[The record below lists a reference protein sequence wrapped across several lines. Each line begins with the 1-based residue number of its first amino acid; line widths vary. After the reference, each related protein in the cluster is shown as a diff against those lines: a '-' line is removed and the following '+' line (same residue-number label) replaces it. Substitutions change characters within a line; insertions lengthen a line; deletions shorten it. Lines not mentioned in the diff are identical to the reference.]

1 MLTANAMSTAPRLSV
16 IVAIKNPGERL
27 RAALASVWS
36 QRHVESE
43 LIVIDRGSTDGS
55 RAWLDAQADRIGEL
69 VSEPAGG
76 VYDALNRG
84 IAAAHGEWVQFFSA
98 EARLVGDL
106 VLSEVLNWTKK
117 TEAGVVVGET
127 AYDHGRIEKL
137 SSRVNPIAGNFVPL
151 TSAFYRR
158 SLFEENGSFDVTL
171 PRHADYELNLRLWKN
186 RVRFKPIPLRVVA
199 SAAPARDGRARTAW
213 QEEIRARHRYFPTLR
228 CVAWDARSI
237 VRGGWSRI
245 ATGFSRE
252 SSPRRRSAD

>member
-1 MLTANAMSTAPRLSV
+1 M
-16 IVAIKNPGERL
+16 
-27 RAALASVWS
+27 
-36 QRHVESE
+36 
-43 LIVIDRGSTDGS
+43 IDRGSTDGS

-137 SSRVNPIAGNFVPL
+137 SSWVNPIAGNFVPL